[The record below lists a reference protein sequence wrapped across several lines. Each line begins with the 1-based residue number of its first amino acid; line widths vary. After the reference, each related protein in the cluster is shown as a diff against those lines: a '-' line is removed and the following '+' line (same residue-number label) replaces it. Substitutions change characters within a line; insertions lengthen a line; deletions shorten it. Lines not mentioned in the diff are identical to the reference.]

1 MNRFQVA
8 CLLSVSLH
16 VVAFAGEGLF
26 VFHGPQVE
34 ISRGEARVAVIFSS
48 SEPEPLKPL
57 ESSTEVVLTQELKT
71 KERDEKVE
79 ASSVP
84 PLEEGAE
91 YIQPSYRRNFPP
103 AYPREA
109 FLRNTQGIVWIRLAI
124 SPQGKASE
132 VQVEQSSGSSLLDE
146 AALQAAREW
155 AFIPARRA
163 GVAVSTQVRIP
174 IRFQIVEGK
183 PSSQMTKEDH

>member
-8 CLLSVSLH
+8 SLLSVILH
-16 VVAFAGEGLF
+16 LAAFAGEGLF

-48 SEPEPLKPL
+48 PEPEPWKAP
-57 ESSTEVVLTQELKT
+57 ESVTQVALTQELKT
-71 KERDEKVE
+71 KERDEKAP

-91 YIQPSYRRNFPP
+91 YTQPSYRMNFPP
-103 AYPREA
+103 SYPREA
-109 FLRNTQGIVWIRLAI
+109 FLRNIQGIVWIRLAI
-124 SPQGKASE
+124 NPQGKASAA
-132 VQVEQSSGSSLLDE
+132 QVERSSGSSLLDE
-146 AALQAAREW
+146 AALEAAREW
-155 AFIPARRA
+155 AFVPARRA
-163 GVAVSTQVRIP
+163 GMAVSTQVRIP

-183 PSSQMTKEDH
+183 PSSETAQGDH